1 MAAQYG
7 AHEVM
12 ELHEVL
18 TDTIDGINQF
28 ELYRPYAK
36 DPQLQT
42 IIDRHIQFMVQEY
55 NNLVNALNQQ
65 GTGTNVTGYRT
76 PRTNVG
82 MSPTYGLRNPAAQT
96 PNTSPHEM
104 NDQDVASGMLG
115 CHKASAIMRMMA
127 TQEIANPQFRRMLQ
141 QCAINSSEMAYEVFQ
156 YMNQKGYYQVPT
168 MKEIT
173 TNTVLNT
180 YQPAQMPLTGQ
191 AQSATQQQF
200 Q

>member
-18 TDTIDGINQF
+18 TDTVDGINQF

-36 DPQLQT
+36 DPQLQS
-42 IIDRHIQFMVQEY
+42 IMDRHIQFMVQEY

-65 GTGTNVTGYRT
+65 AMATGGTGYRT
-76 PRTNVG
+76 PRTAAG
-82 MSPTYGLRNPAAQT
+82 MSPTYGLNNPAPQT
-96 PNTSPHEM
+96 PNTSPNEM

-115 CHKASAIMRMMA
+115 CHKSSATMRMVA
-127 TQEIANPQFRRMLQ
+127 TQEIANPQLRRMVQ
-141 QCAINSSEMAYEVFQ
+141 QCAVNSSEMAYETFQ

-168 MKEIT
+168 MKDMT
-173 TNTVLNT
+173 TNTVIST
-180 YQPAQMPLTGQ
+180 YQPAQMPM
-191 AQSATQQQF
+191 ATQQQ
-200 Q
+200 QAQQPYQ